1 MKILLHIYLLL
12 AVSALYADDRLED
25 HLVFLMPDAQAQ
37 EAVGERAYFSRAFAA
52 LLAELEA
59 ENLGNKQR
67 AQQLVYISERLQKNF
82 QRKYVAEASLA
93 DFFLKGHYNDA
104 SLAIVQALLLTEL
117 GLPYLILI
125 DHWQPKLLA
134 DPAKTKTWLQSPEA
148 KQTKATEQQAFQS
161 DYLSLLRLTLLPGFQ
176 ATDVSA
182 QDSLFQQYYYAY
194 KSPVSF
200 EQLTAFWHYQRA
212 LRCYRQADYKKV
224 LQTLSQARLRDE
236 RPAFGALERAAQL
249 QLMEKDGV
257 DGQEN
262 LFYLFE
268 RWHKDPHNGYVPAA
282 LLANFVQASDSL
294 LKAGESFL
302 AAEQRYNFLSS
313 RGQGHPHWQNQLR
326 ELYYLQKSRYYA
338 AQNRYD
344 LAMPYVDSLYIAQ
357 PEHPVFQQV
366 VASLSL
372 RAIEKSG
379 VSGHELKTQ
388 LDQATNRYPF
398 LLRHPGIRDL
408 LLRDQ
413 AKRIRSLYDTEQG
426 YQGDNQLAIFRTQL
440 HLGKAEARQSIW
452 VLEAYI
458 AASNYYFRLANY
470 AHARRIIQEA
480 LLYAPEDHYLLHRQ
494 EVLQRY

>member
-25 HLVFLMPDAQAQ
+25 HLVFLMPDAQPQVATT
-37 EAVGERAYFSRAFAA
+37 ERAYFSRAFGA
-52 LLAELEA
+52 LVAELKA
-59 ENLGNKQR
+59 ENLEKKHK
-67 AQQLVYISERLQKNF
+67 AQQLAYISERLQKNF

-117 GLPYLILI
+117 SLPYVILI

-134 DPAKTKTWLQSPEA
+134 DPAKAKIWLQSPEA
-148 KQTKATEQQAFQS
+148 KQTKVIDQRAFQA
-161 DYLSLLRLTLLPGFQ
+161 DYLALLRLTLLPAAPTANG
-176 ATDVSA
+176 AD

-194 KSPVSF
+194 KNPVSF

-212 LRCYRQADYKKV
+212 LRAYRQADYEKV

-249 QLMEKDGV
+249 QLIEKDGINS
-257 DGQEN
+257 QEN

-268 RWHKDPHNGYVPAA
+268 MWHKDPRNGYVPAA
-282 LLANFVQASDSL
+282 LLANFVQASDTL
-294 LKAGESFL
+294 LKAGASFL
-302 AAEQRYNFLSS
+302 AAEQRYHFLTS
-313 RGQGHPHWQNQLR
+313 RGQAHPRWQNQLR

-344 LAMPYVDSLYIAQ
+344 LAMPYVDSLYISEPQ
-357 PEHPVFQQV
+357 HPVFQQV

-379 VSGHELKTQ
+379 ASGQELKTQ

-398 LLRHPGIRDL
+398 LFRHPGIRDL

-413 AKRIRSLYDTEQG
+413 AKHIRSLYDAEQG

-440 HLGKAEARQSIW
+440 HLGKADARQAIW

-458 AASNYYFRLANY
+458 AASNYYFRLGKY
-470 AHARRIIQEA
+470 LHASQLIQEA
-480 LLYAPEDHYLLHRQ
+480 LKYAPEDHYLLHRL